1 VRFSC
6 TFMILST
13 NMSDSIIPSTK
24 SLIQCAQM
32 AVKLEKPICL
42 DYYTASCKKEC
53 RIGRDGPN
61 GAKFL
66 HKNEEEYTSPLE
78 SMFKVENDDN
88 NPDDFLLETQ
98 NSIYIVSG
106 LMFS

>member
-1 VRFSC
+1 
-6 TFMILST
+6 MILSN
-13 NMSDSIIPSTK
+13 NMSDPMSDPIIPSTK

-78 SMFKVENDDN
+78 SMFKVENDN
-88 NPDDFLLETQ
+88 NVDDFLLETQ